1 MLHGCMRLRLL
12 GFLWIPHGPSTQTAR
27 EPGIL
32 TWHRRD
38 FSTKISFRPS
48 EGLSLII
55 SHYSYTV
62 SNQICSYFQSFRN
75 QMVPFFFKGF
85 SIIVVHCSSKGTTRG
100 DMATAWLCRQCR
112 QCQVSKG
119 SCKSFTWRSYRC
131 GKMEKNVQPK
141 GWKTEHMREHTKI
154 LWTFLGFW
162 ALGLHHKVSLQNRCG
177 FSDFFFVD
185 LWYWMVKP
193 QTIALSGYADTL
205 DIPYNLDE
213 DPWCGS
219 MTIRYPQKN
228 GVWTKE
234 ITNCT
239 LLSEAPE
246 KMYQYR
252 WIGGFSE
259 WILQNCF

>member
-1 MLHGCMRLRLL
+1 MRLRLL
-12 GFLWIPHGPSTQTAR
+12 GFLWIPHEPSTQTAR

-38 FSTKISFRPS
+38 ISTKVSFRPS

-62 SNQICSYFQSFRN
+62 SNQTCSYFHSFRN

-119 SCKSFTWRSYRC
+119 SCKSSTWRCYRC

-141 GWKTEHMREHTKI
+141 GWKNRTYERTHENPVNFFG
-154 LWTFLGFW
+154 L
-162 ALGLHHKVSLQNRCG
+162 LGLGSSPQG
-177 FSDFFFVD
+177 FFA
-185 LWYWMVKP
+185 K
-193 QTIALSGYADTL
+193 
-205 DIPYNLDE
+205 
-213 DPWCGS
+213 
-219 MTIRYPQKN
+219 
-228 GVWTKE
+228 
-234 ITNCT
+234 
-239 LLSEAPE
+239 
-246 KMYQYR
+246 
-252 WIGGFSE
+252 
-259 WILQNCF
+259 

>member
-1 MLHGCMRLRLL
+1 MWRMCGTFILLLFFPLWPIESTIVAITMLHGCMRLRLL

-119 SCKSFTWRSYRC
+119 SCKSFTWRSYRLWKN
-131 GKMEKNVQPK
+131 GEKCPAKRLENRTYERTHENPVSFF
-141 GWKTEHMREHTKI
+141 G
-154 LWTFLGFW
+154 L
-162 ALGLHHKVSLQNRCG
+162 LGLGSSPQG
-177 FSDFFFVD
+177 FFA
-185 LWYWMVKP
+185 K
-193 QTIALSGYADTL
+193 
-205 DIPYNLDE
+205 
-213 DPWCGS
+213 
-219 MTIRYPQKN
+219 
-228 GVWTKE
+228 
-234 ITNCT
+234 
-239 LLSEAPE
+239 
-246 KMYQYR
+246 
-252 WIGGFSE
+252 
-259 WILQNCF
+259 